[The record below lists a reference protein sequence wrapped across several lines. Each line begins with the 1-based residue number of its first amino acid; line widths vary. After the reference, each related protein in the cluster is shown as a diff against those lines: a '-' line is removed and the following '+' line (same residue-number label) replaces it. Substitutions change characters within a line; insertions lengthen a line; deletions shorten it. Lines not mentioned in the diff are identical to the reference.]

1 MASVPIIP
9 PTIPSTGPPAEP
21 SDAPPPAC
29 PVVIGALHLDLVA
42 RLDGTHH
49 PAASNP
55 VRFTASA
62 GGVGANVA
70 RAIAAAGLPCRLIA
84 PCGGEAAS
92 DPMLALPGVAIE
104 RVAVGG
110 CEPGRYVAV
119 LDPCGELVA
128 GYGDMRACELA
139 GPGALLDALRWRA
152 ATLCVVDA
160 NLSARAIAAV
170 VAEAP
175 APIAAVAVSPVKARR
190 LAPVATGIALLF
202 CNRREALALTDA
214 VVGASLEALADRLH
228 AAGFARVVL
237 TDGPAGLLV
246 SEPGARHRLA
256 APAVGA
262 EKMSGVNGAGD
273 ALAGATL
280 ARLYPLHLP
289 GAPDEPHGA
298 GAGAASGRPSLCEAL
313 ITAGVPAARRV
324 LLAR

>member
-1 MASVPIIP
+1 MPIIP

-190 LAPVATGIALLF
+190 LAPVATGIALSRE
-202 CNRREALALTDA
+202 RRLDE
-214 VVGASLEALADRLH
+214 
-228 AAGFARVVL
+228 
-237 TDGPAGLLV
+237 LV
-246 SEPGARHRLA
+246 RMPE
-256 APAVGA
+256 
-262 EKMSGVNGAGD
+262 
-273 ALAGATL
+273 ATL
-280 ARLYPLHLP
+280 AEVLPLVV
-289 GAPDEPHGA
+289 PDEPLPAATVIDQVEIQAKYA
-298 GAGAASGRPSLCEAL
+298 GYLDRQRADIERARKHDDAPLPEAL
-313 ITAGVPAARRV
+313 DYDAVRGLSNEVRQKFQENRPETVGQAARIAGVTPAAV
-324 LLAR
+324 SLLLVHLKKLDLRESA